1 MDIYL
6 LPKPH
11 LLPRVHERLVPYFES
26 PAPVSVDDD
35 AELKSISSRLVR
47 WKQKIYE
54 SYRTL
59 YDRFP
64 LHERLCTLLGSADS
78 IRVYYPD
85 SLKPEDARYAFE
97 HFLGHQIFN
106 HRFWMT
112 GNGILASLGTLLT
125 PIPGPNVFFL
135 YPAVRGYSHYR
146 ARAGALRAASI
157 EILFIPSKILGDFL
171 ASIHHKP
178 RSKVLPFLEP
188 LAANMGLPRLPDYY
202 REVILHKHP

>member
-1 MDIYL
+1 MQVISPTKLPDGWVHREARVNDLRFHYVEAGQGPLVVL
-6 LPKPH
+6 LH
-11 LLPRVHERLVPYFES
+11 G
-26 PAPVSVDDD
+26 
-35 AELKSISSRLVR
+35 
-47 WKQKIYE
+47 
-54 SYRTL
+54 
-59 YDRFP
+59 FP
-64 LHERLCTLLGSADS
+64 EFWYSWR
-78 IRVYYPD
+78 
-85 SLKPEDARYAFE
+85 
-97 HFLGHQIFN
+97 HQIFN

-135 YPAVRGYSHYR
+135 YLAVRGYSHYR
-146 ARAGALRAASI
+146 ARAGALRSASI